1 MVNKKSSSR
10 KSFFGGVAILS
21 LSTVIVKAIGLFYK
35 IPMMKYLGEE
45 GMGYFNSAYEI
56 YTLFYILATAG
67 LPVAVSILVAENAER
82 KDTRGVRKIFHV
94 SLLIFFIL
102 GVIGTAVLYF
112 GSAELSELIENSGA
126 LSCIAA
132 ISPMVLFICVSSA
145 VRGYFQGHQNMTPTA
160 VSQIIEAVGKLLFGL
175 AFAVWAIKNGYDVPH
190 AAALATLGLTIGT
203 GLSMAYL
210 LLAKAAE
217 RKRKNS
223 LPGTALKGSSIAK
236 SIIKIAVPITI
247 SSTVMSL
254 TRVVDLFMILRRL
267 QAIGYTEEA
276 ANAIYGSYSTLAISM
291 FNLPAAFVTPIALA
305 LVPVLASAINSG
317 DKYKEISTL
326 NSSLRLCGIITLPAS
341 LGLCV
346 FSRPVLELVFK
357 GQDSAINTAAPLL
370 SVLGA
375 SVFFSC
381 LMTVTNAILQAYGKE
396 KQPIVS
402 MLAGSAVKIIFSY
415 ILIGIP
421 EVNVYG
427 ASISTFL
434 CALTVSIINFAYIKK
449 CTEGMDAPVKLFGST
464 LAASVASVAI
474 GGGIYFTTALS
485 YGRTSLLTVLS
496 ICVVVLAFVVL
507 ALKFGAIREE
517 DIALLPSGN
526 KVCDILKKIKLVN
539 NKEKA

>member
-1 MVNKKSSSR
+1 MNKKSSTG

-67 LPVAVSILVAENAER
+67 LPVAVSILVAENAE
-82 KDTRGVRKIFHV
+82 KDDTRGVRKIFHV

-102 GVIGTAVLYF
+102 GAIGTAVLYF
-112 GSAELSELIENSGA
+112 GSAELSMIIENSGA

-132 ISPMVLFICVSSA
+132 ISPMVMFICISSA
-145 VRGYFQGHQNMTPTA
+145 VRGYFQGYQNMTPTA
-160 VSQIIEAVGKLLFGL
+160 VSQIIEAAGKLLFGL
-175 AFAVWAIKNGYDVPH
+175 GFAMWAIKNGYDVPY
-190 AAALATLGLTIGT
+190 AAGLATLGLAIGT

-210 LLAKAAE
+210 LIAKGLE
-217 RKRKNS
+217 RKKEKSRS
-223 LPGTALKGSSIAK
+223 ETALKSGPIAK

-254 TRVVDLFMILRRL
+254 TRVIDLFMILRRL
-267 QAIGYTEEA
+267 QTIGYTEEA

-317 DKYKEISTL
+317 DKYKEINTL

-346 FSRPVLELVFK
+346 FSRPVLELVFR
-357 GQDSAINTAAPLL
+357 GQDSAINTAASLL

-381 LMTVTNAILQAYGKE
+381 IMTVTNAILQAYGKE

-421 EVNVYG
+421 EINVFG

-434 CALTVSIINFAYIKK
+434 CAMTVSLINFAYIKK
-449 CTEGMDAPVKLFGST
+449 CTKETDTPMKLFGGS
-464 LAASVASVAI
+464 LAAAVVSVAI
-474 GGGIYFTTALS
+474 GGGIYFTAELS

-496 ICVVVLAFVVL
+496 ISAVIFVFGVL

-517 DIALLPSGN
+517 DITLLPCGD
-526 KVCDILKKIKLVN
+526 KVCNILKKIKLVN